1 MNDST
6 APNPSHLVWID
17 LEMTGLDPSQD
28 KIIEIA
34 TIVTDS
40 ELNIIAQGPVLAI
53 WQPPEI
59 LEAMDAWNQ
68 KHHGDSGLITRV
80 QQSRISAVEAEQQT
94 LQFLKQYI
102 VPKTSPLCGNSICQD
117 RQFLMRSMP
126 ELIEFLHYR
135 NLDVSTVKELA
146 KRWMPALM
154 GQFVK
159 KNLHQALADIEES
172 IAELR
177 FYREHFIVKS
187 KT

>member
-40 ELNIIAQGPVLAI
+40 ELNVIAQGPVLAI
-53 WQPPEI
+53 WQPPEV
-59 LEAMDAWNQ
+59 LAAMDDWNQ
-68 KHHGDSGLITRV
+68 KHHSESGLVSRI
-80 QQSRISAVEAEQQT
+80 QQSTISAANAEQQT
-94 LQFLKQYI
+94 LEFLKRYI
-102 VPKTSPLCGNSICQD
+102 VPNTSPLCGNSICQD
-117 RQFLMRSMP
+117 RQFLMRYMP
-126 ELIEFLHYR
+126 SLIEFLHYR
-135 NLDVSTVKELA
+135 NLDVSTIKELA
-146 KRWMPALM
+146 KRWKPEIM
-154 GQFVK
+154 GQFSK

-177 FYREHFIVKS
+177 FYRQHFFIK
-187 KT
+187 